1 MEAEKD
7 ARLTMMHL
15 ANLIS
20 VPMALHAAVK
30 LDLPDLIWQGGANLP
45 ISPKQLAGL
54 IQAKSGL
61 AIEPDAVNLQ
71 RILRVLASH
80 GVFEEVR
87 DRGNPPAKAF
97 RLTDVGRTLV
107 TDDQGLSLGAYVLQ
121 HHQDALVQAWTRLHE
136 PVLDSSQEAF
146 RKAHGV
152 AAYEYYGKDTA
163 CNSLMQTAMSG
174 VSVPFIKAVL
184 DSYDGFGSEGL
195 KTLVDV
201 GGSSGSCLGMIVERY
216 PGLQGINFDLP
227 EVVADAPQ
235 YQGVR
240 HMGGNM
246 FESVPAGDAIF
257 MKWVLTTWS
266 DEECKKILENCH
278 KALPEK
284 GKVIACEPVVPE
296 NTDDSERT
304 RALLAG
310 DIFVMAIYSA
320 KGKHRTESEYRDIGA
335 AAGFTNF
342 RAFYVD
348 HFYTLMEFIK

>member
-1 MEAEKD
+1 MEDKE

-20 VPMALHAAVK
+20 VPMALHTAVK

-45 ISPKQLAGL
+45 ISPAQLASL
-54 IQAKSGL
+54 IRAKFSL
-61 AIEPDAVNLQ
+61 ATEPDAVNLQ
-71 RILRVLASH
+71 RILRLLAGH
-80 GVFEEVR
+80 GVFEEVP
-87 DRGNPPAKAF
+87 DHGNPPAKAF

-107 TDDQGLSLGAYVLQ
+107 SDDQGLSLGAYVLQ
-121 HHQDALVQAWTRLHE
+121 HHQDALVQAWTCLHE
-136 PVLDSSQEAF
+136 SVIDSSQEAF
-146 RKAHGV
+146 KKAHGV
-152 AAYEYYGKDTA
+152 SAYEYYGKDSA
-163 CNSLMQTAMSG
+163 CNSLMQRAMSG
-174 VSVPFIKAVL
+174 VSVPFVRAL
-184 DSYDGFGSEGL
+184 LESYDGFGSEGL
-195 KTLVDV
+195 KTVVDV
-201 GGSSGSCLGMIVERY
+201 GGSSGSCLAMILQRY

-227 EVVADAPQ
+227 EVVADAPR
-235 YQGVR
+235 YQGVT

-266 DEECKKILENCH
+266 DDECKKILENCQ

-296 NTDDSERT
+296 NTDNSERT

-310 DIFVMAIYSA
+310 DIFVMATYSA
-320 KGKHRTESEYRDIGA
+320 KGKHRTESEYRNIGV

-342 RAFYVD
+342 RALYVD
-348 HFYTLMEFIK
+348 HFYTLLEFIK